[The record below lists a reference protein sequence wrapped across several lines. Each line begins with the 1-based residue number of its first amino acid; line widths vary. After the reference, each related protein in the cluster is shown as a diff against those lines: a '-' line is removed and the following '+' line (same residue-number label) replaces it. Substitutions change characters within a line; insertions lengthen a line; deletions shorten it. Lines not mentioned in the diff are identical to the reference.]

1 MENTFAEKLKSARK
15 AAGLTQKSMAEKMLI
30 PRRTLEDWEREINIP
45 PEYIQRLVLNEL
57 ESLKKEAKMTNEE
70 LFKKALIEGVNN
82 QIDKT
87 VGKESIKELRAKT
100 GLTQTEF
107 GKRLGGIPL
116 RTIQNWEN
124 GVSAPPKWALELI
137 AFRVENDE
145 DLMPDEGTARYQ
157 RKSITQQLDEIV
169 IDPDDKIGQFELAM
183 AKEQH
188 QRNIELLRRTTD
200 VFQKHKEEI
209 RQRRAEQTEK
219 Q

>member
-1 MENTFAEKLKSARK
+1 MS
-15 AAGLTQKSMAEKMLI
+15 
-30 PRRTLEDWEREINIP
+30 
-45 PEYIQRLVLNEL
+45 
-57 ESLKKEAKMTNEE
+57 NEE
-70 LFKKALIEGVNN
+70 LFKKALIEGVNRR
-82 QIDKT
+82 IDKEI
-87 VGKESIKELRAKT
+87 GKESIKELRAKT

-116 RTIQNWEN
+116 RTIQNWET

-145 DLMPDEGTARYQ
+145 DLMPDEGTAWYQ

-188 QRNIELLRRTTD
+188 QRNIELLRRTKD
-200 VFQKHKEEI
+200 VFQKDKEKI
-209 RQRRAEQTEK
+209 RQRRAEQTKK